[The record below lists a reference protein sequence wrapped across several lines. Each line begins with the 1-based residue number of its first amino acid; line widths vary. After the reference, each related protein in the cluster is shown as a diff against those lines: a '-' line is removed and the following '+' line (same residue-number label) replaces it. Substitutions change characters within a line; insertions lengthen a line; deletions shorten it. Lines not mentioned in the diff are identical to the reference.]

1 MTLVI
6 VDDLRTAGV
15 CPKARHWF
23 ARHGLDW
30 RSFVKYGIQAEKL
43 IQTNDAQDVVMRT
56 VRAAEER
63 EKNG

>member
-6 VDDLRTAGV
+6 VDDLRTADV

-30 RSFVKYGIQAEKL
+30 RSFVKHGIPAKQL
-43 IQTNDAQDVVMRT
+43 IQTNDARDVVIRV